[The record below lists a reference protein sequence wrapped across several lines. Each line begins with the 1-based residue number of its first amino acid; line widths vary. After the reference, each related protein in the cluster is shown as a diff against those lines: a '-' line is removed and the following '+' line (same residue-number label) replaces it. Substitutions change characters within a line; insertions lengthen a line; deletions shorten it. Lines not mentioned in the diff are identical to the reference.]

1 VAVSAAAVGLG
12 FDATA
17 AASAMG
23 ICCMGMAG
31 IDGIKFVAV
40 AVMVGI
46 DATTAASAMG
56 IGSMGMA
63 EIDGIKAVALLIPQ
77 LPMEF
82 EA

>member
-1 VAVSAAAVGLG
+1 
-12 FDATA
+12 
-17 AASAMG
+17 
-23 ICCMGMAG
+23 MGMAG

-63 EIDGIKAVALLIPQ
+63 EIDGIKAVADAPDTAASNGI
-77 LPMEF
+77 
-82 EA
+82 